1 MNNVNKALVGLAKA
15 YLRGEPVL
23 EKLHEFVEL
32 YTWPAPSQL
41 QTAEAEFVGRLALY
55 LEEIEEDQRPV
66 ESLDSLLRSLLTSE
80 PRLSA

>member
-1 MNNVNKALVGLAKA
+1 MTNVNKALVGLAKA
-15 YLRGEPVL
+15 YLRGEPAL

-32 YTWPAPSQL
+32 YTWPAPSKL